1 MSIAKSFLFF
11 FFILF
16 LNFSPTHTFVQ
27 GKRQKKNEL
36 KRANW
41 TSHGKIPLV
50 FWHALSNSE
59 LFQRGI

>member
-1 MSIAKSFLFF
+1 MSTAKRFF
-11 FFILF
+11 FFPIL
-16 LNFSPTHTFVQ
+16 LSPHFVR
-27 GKRQKKNEL
+27 GKRHKNEL

-41 TSHGKIPLV
+41 TSHGKIPLL